1 MTPAQPD
8 TTPSNIAASDTAL
21 SDFLPFLLFQ
31 AAELTSRQFQSH
43 YQSRYGMLRTEWR
56 VMFHLGSGG
65 DQTAKQVCDRA
76 SLHKTKVSRAVKAL
90 EEKRFLS
97 RKTVTHDRRSEL
109 LCLTKQGQAAFARL
123 TVVATD
129 FDKTFEHSLGAQDHA
144 ALVSTLQK
152 LIVMHQGK
160 G

>member
-1 MTPAQPD
+1 MTPAHPD
-8 TTPSNIAASDTAL
+8 AAHPDTAL

-56 VMFHLGSGG
+56 VMFHLGRDGS
-65 DQTAKQVCDRA
+65 QTAKQICNRA

-90 EEKRFLS
+90 EEKRFLF
-97 RKTVTHDRRSEL
+97 RQTVTHDRRSEL
-109 LCLTKQGQAAFARL
+109 LCLTKQGQATFAKL
-123 TVVATD
+123 TVVATE
-129 FDKTFEHSLGAQDHA
+129 FDKTFEHSLGVKDHA
-144 ALVSTLQK
+144 DLVSTLQK

>member
-1 MTPAQPD
+1 MTPAHPD
-8 TTPSNIAASDTAL
+8 AAHPDTAL

-56 VMFHLGSGG
+56 VMFHLGRDGS
-65 DQTAKQVCDRA
+65 QTAKQICNRA

-90 EEKRFLS
+90 EEKRFLF
-97 RKTVTHDRRSEL
+97 RQTVTHDRRSEL
-109 LCLTKQGQAAFARL
+109 LCLTKQGQATFAKL
-123 TVVATD
+123 TVVAAE
-129 FDKTFEHSLGAQDHA
+129 FDKTFEHSLGVQDHA
-144 ALVSTLQK
+144 DLVSTLRK

>member
-1 MTPAQPD
+1 MTPANPD
-8 TTPSNIAASDTAL
+8 TAHSDTAL

-56 VMFHLGSGG
+56 VMFHLGRDGS
-65 DQTAKQVCDRA
+65 QTAKQICNRA

-90 EEKRFLS
+90 EEKRFLF
-97 RKTVTHDRRSEL
+97 RQTVTHDRRSEL
-109 LCLTKQGQAAFARL
+109 LCLTKQGQATFAKL
-123 TVVATD
+123 TVVATE
-129 FDKTFEHSLGAQDHA
+129 FDKTFEHSLGVKDHA
-144 ALVSTLQK
+144 DLVSTLQK